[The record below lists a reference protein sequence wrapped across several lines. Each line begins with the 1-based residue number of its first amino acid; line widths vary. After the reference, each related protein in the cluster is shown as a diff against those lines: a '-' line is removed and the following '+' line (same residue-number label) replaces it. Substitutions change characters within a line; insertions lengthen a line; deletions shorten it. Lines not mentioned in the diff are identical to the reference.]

1 MSRRTD
7 KLKDELI
14 QRYKLL
20 RAVRVCYYNLLGTD
34 ASLFGSEFFFVAG
47 DIMEG
52 RPLDY
57 TRLRHLNADDVQRY
71 LKEDR

>member
-14 QRYKLL
+14 ARYKLL
-20 RAVRVCYYNLLGTD
+20 RAVRVCYYNLLGVD
-34 ASLFGSEFFFVAG
+34 VSVFGQEFFFVAG

-52 RPLDY
+52 KPIDY
-57 TRLRHLNADDVQRY
+57 TQLRYLRKEAVDAY

>member
-1 MSRRTD
+1 MSRRTE

-14 QRYKLL
+14 TRYKLL
-20 RAVRVCYYNLLGTD
+20 RAVRVCYYNLLGVD
-34 ASLFGSEFFFVAG
+34 VSAFGQEFFFVAG

-52 RPLDY
+52 KPIDY
-57 TRLRHLNADDVQRY
+57 TQLRYLKEENVRMY

>member
-1 MSRRTD
+1 MSRRTE

-20 RAVRVCYYNLLGTD
+20 RAVRVCYYNLLGVD
-34 ASLFGSEFFFVAG
+34 VSVFGQEFFFVAG

-52 RPLDY
+52 KPIDY
-57 TRLRHLNADDVQRY
+57 TQLRYLKEENVRMY

>member
-1 MSRRTD
+1 VSRRTD

-14 QRYKLL
+14 KRYKLL
-20 RAVRVCYYNLLGTD
+20 RAVRVCYYNLLGAD
-34 ASLFGSEFFFVAG
+34 VSAFGQEFFFVAG

-52 RPLDY
+52 KPIDY
-57 TRLRHLNADDVQRY
+57 TQLRYLKLEAVTAY

>member
-14 QRYKLL
+14 TRYKLL
-20 RAVRVCYYNLLGTD
+20 RAVRVCYYNLLGVD
-34 ASLFGSEFFFVAG
+34 VSIFAQEFFFVAG

-52 RPLDY
+52 KPIDF
-57 TRLRHLNADDVQRY
+57 TQLRYLKREAVETY

>member
-1 MSRRTD
+1 MSRRTE

-14 QRYKLL
+14 ARYKLL
-20 RAVRVCYYNLLGTD
+20 RAVRVCYYNLLGVD
-34 ASLFGSEFFFVAG
+34 VSVFAQEFFFVTG

-52 RPLDY
+52 RPIDY
-57 TRLRHLNADDVQRY
+57 TQLRYLKREAVEQY

>member
-14 QRYKLL
+14 ARYKLL
-20 RAVRVCYYNLLGTD
+20 RAVRVCYYNLLGVD
-34 ASLFGSEFFFVAG
+34 VSEFSPEFFFVAG

-52 RPLDY
+52 KPIDY
-57 TRLRHLNADDVQRY
+57 TQLRYLREENVTQY

>member
-1 MSRRTD
+1 VSRRTD

-20 RAVRVCYYNLLGTD
+20 RAVRVCYYNLLGVD
-34 ASLFGSEFFFVAG
+34 VSLFGQEFFFVAG

-52 RPLDY
+52 KPIDY
-57 TRLRHLNADDVQRY
+57 TQLRYLRREAVEMY

>member
-20 RAVRVCYYNLLGTD
+20 RAVRVCYYNLLGID
-34 ASLFGSEFFFVAG
+34 VSLFGQEFFFVAG

-52 RPLDY
+52 KPLDF
-57 TRLRHLNADDVQRY
+57 TQLRYLKAEDVQSY

>member
-14 QRYKLL
+14 ARYKLL
-20 RAVRVCYYNLLGTD
+20 RAVRVCYYNLLD
-34 ASLFGSEFFFVAG
+34 VDVSVFGQEFFFVAG

-52 RPLDY
+52 KPIDY
-57 TRLRHLNADDVQRY
+57 TQLRY
-71 LKEDR
+71 LKEDRVVMYLKEDR

>member
-14 QRYKLL
+14 ARYKLL
-20 RAVRVCYYNLLGTD
+20 RAVRVCYYNLLGVDVSTF
-34 ASLFGSEFFFVAG
+34 SQEFFFVTG

-52 RPLDY
+52 KPIEY
-57 TRLRHLNADDVQRY
+57 TQLRY
-71 LKEDR
+71 LRREMVESYMKEDR

>member
-1 MSRRTD
+1 VSRRTD

-14 QRYKLL
+14 ARYKLL
-20 RAVRVCYYNLLGTD
+20 RAVRVCYYNLLD
-34 ASLFGSEFFFVAG
+34 VDVSVFSQEFFFVAG

-52 RPLDY
+52 KPIDY
-57 TRLRHLNADDVQRY
+57 TQLRYLKKERVLTY

>member
-20 RAVRVCYYNLLGTD
+20 RAVRVCYYNLLGVD
-34 ASLFGSEFFFVAG
+34 VSVFGQEFFFVAG

-52 RPLDY
+52 KPIDY
-57 TRLRHLNADDVQRY
+57 TQLRYLRREAVEIY

>member
-1 MSRRTD
+1 MSRRTE

-14 QRYKLL
+14 TRYKLL
-20 RAVRVCYYNLLGTD
+20 RAVRVCYYNLLGVD
-34 ASLFGSEFFFVAG
+34 VSEFGQEFFFVAG

-52 RPLDY
+52 KPIDY
-57 TRLRHLNADDVQRY
+57 TQLRYLKEQDVLAY

>member
-14 QRYKLL
+14 ARYKLL
-20 RAVRVCYYNLLGTD
+20 RAVRVCYYNLLD
-34 ASLFGSEFFFVAG
+34 VDVSVFSQEFFFVAG

-52 RPLDY
+52 KPIDY
-57 TRLRHLNADDVQRY
+57 TQLRYLKEARVLTY